1 MWQDIG
7 EAHPISRAIGMIEQ
21 ALDLTRDVD
30 PAYLSERAHRD
41 ALLDLSRLAD
51 RAEALRMRLLR
62 AADGPGGLAQS
73 DGARSPATWLAAR
86 TRCGFGAAR
95 AAERLGEALD
105 ERWQRVGTALADGCV
120 SLSQARV
127 IVKAL
132 DALVIDP
139 LPGEEVPAEVLE
151 LAEERLLEL
160 AGRHDPRQLETL
172 GEKILQVVAPETCD
186 DRERRLLER
195 AEARASAATRLT
207 FRRRGD
213 GATNVHAR
221 IPDGVA
227 ARLRTMLGAWT
238 APAQDA
244 SRDGGAASSLG
255 TFAHRDPATG
265 IRLPQERLH
274 GEAFRAFL
282 EAADP
287 ERMPRQGGA
296 ATRLVVTVG
305 LETLITGLGSATIT
319 SNGDDLTR
327 ISAGEA
333 RRLACQAD
341 LIPMVLGGKSQVLDQ
356 GRASRFFTDAQR
368 LAKSQSQR
376 TCCAEGCTIPWTW
389 CDAHHG
395 GDPWGRGG
403 RSDLADLTFLCPWHH
418 QRVHDPGFTTERLP
432 DGGVRYRRRR

>member
-1 MWQDIG
+1 MSQDVG
-7 EAHPISRAIGMIEQ
+7 SAHPISRAIGLMEQ

-41 ALLDLSRLAD
+41 ALLDLSRLVD

-120 SLSQARV
+120 SLPQARV

-160 AGRHDPRQLETL
+160 AGRHDPRQLEAL

-213 GATNVHAR
+213 GATDVHAR

-244 SRDGGAASSLG
+244 SRD
-255 TFAHRDPATG
+255 
-265 IRLPQERLH
+265 
-274 GEAFRAFL
+274 
-282 EAADP
+282 
-287 ERMPRQGGA
+287 GGA

-333 RRLACQAD
+333 RRLACHAD

-356 GRASRFFTDAQR
+356 GRASRFFTDGQR

-418 QRVHDPGFTTERLP
+418 QRAHDPGFTTERLP